1 LLFLAAVAQGLWLRR
16 HVRPLPAPVG
26 RPSGVV
32 GQGEREVRLLV
43 VGESSAVGIG
53 VRSYDETLAAHIA
66 TLYSE
71 RAGCVV
77 HWSAIG
83 KSGATVD
90 ELLALL
96 ACQPPESL
104 KADVVV
110 MAIGVNDVLRFRSP
124 LHWRRSLRSLMD
136 LLRVSTG
143 CQVMLLSPIPPL
155 WKFALL
161 PVPLRYV
168 LGGQAF
174 LLDFCSQIIAARD
187 SRVRHLRIPLL
198 DQTSML
204 CEDRF
209 HPSSCGYREWARH
222 IVLATSAGLP
232 ATEPRPADVASEER
246 SRYLGS
252 ASTFA
257 AQMKSFCDRP
267 PMA

>member
-1 LLFLAAVAQGLWLRR
+1 LLTAVLVICLVLIAAVAQGLWLRR
-16 HVRPLPAPVG
+16 QLRPLPAPAG
-26 RPSGVV
+26 RPSGIV
-32 GQGEREVRLLV
+32 GRGERNVRLLV
-43 VGESSAVGIG
+43 VGESSAVGVG

-66 TLYSE
+66 AIYSE

-90 ELLALL
+90 DLLELLAR
-96 ACQPPESL
+96 QPQDSL

-110 MAIGVNDVLRFRSP
+110 MAIGVNDVIRFRSP
-124 LHWRRSLRSLMD
+124 WRWRRSLRSLMD
-136 LLRVSTG
+136 LLQVSTG
-143 CQVMLLSPIPPL
+143 CQLMLLSPIPPL

-168 LGGQAF
+168 LGAQAL
-174 LLDFCSQIIAARD
+174 LLDGCSQIVVARD

-209 HPSSCGYREWARH
+209 HPSSCGYREWARY
-222 IVLATSAGLP
+222 VALAMPPQTSI
-232 ATEPRPADVASEER
+232 
-246 SRYLGS
+246 
-252 ASTFA
+252 
-257 AQMKSFCDRP
+257 
-267 PMA
+267 

>member
-1 LLFLAAVAQGLWLRR
+1 MLTAILLFCLLLLAAVAQGLWLRR
-16 HVRPLPAPVG
+16 QLRPLPAPVG
-26 RPSGVV
+26 RPSGTL
-32 GQGEREVRLLV
+32 GQGGCDIRLLV
-43 VGESSAVGIG
+43 VGESSAVGVG

-66 TLYSE
+66 AIYSE

-96 ACQPPESL
+96 ARQPPGSL
-104 KADVVV
+104 KADIVV

-124 LHWRRSLRSLMD
+124 VHWRRSLRSLMD

-143 CQVMLLSPIPPL
+143 CQLMLLSPIPPL
-155 WKFALL
+155 WKFAVL
-161 PVPLRYV
+161 PVPLRY
-168 LGGQAF
+168 LIGAQAM
-174 LLDFCSQIIAARD
+174 LLDFCSQIVVARD

-209 HPSSCGYREWARH
+209 HPSSSGYREWARY
-222 IVLATSAGLP
+222 VAQAMP
-232 ATEPRPADVASEER
+232 AREAR
-246 SRYLGS
+246 
-252 ASTFA
+252 
-257 AQMKSFCDRP
+257 
-267 PMA
+267 

>member
-1 LLFLAAVAQGLWLRR
+1 LRR
-16 HVRPLPAPVG
+16 RIRPLPAPLG

-32 GQGEREVRLLV
+32 GQGERAVRLLV
-43 VGESSAVGIG
+43 VGESSAVGVG

-66 TLYSE
+66 AIYSE
-71 RAGCVV
+71 RARCVV
-77 HWSAIG
+77 RWSTIG

-96 ACQPPESL
+96 ARHPHGSL
-104 KADVVV
+104 KADIVV

-143 CQVMLLSPIPPL
+143 CQLMLLSPIPPL

-168 LGGQAF
+168 LGAQA
-174 LLDFCSQIIAARD
+174 LALDCVSRFVVARD

-209 HPSSCGYREWARH
+209 HPSSHGYREWARYVAH
-222 IVLATSAGLP
+222 AMP
-232 ATEPRPADVASEER
+232 ASE
-246 SRYLGS
+246 
-252 ASTFA
+252 AH
-257 AQMKSFCDRP
+257 
-267 PMA
+267 

>member
-1 LLFLAAVAQGLWLRR
+1 M
-16 HVRPLPAPVG
+16 
-26 RPSGVV
+26 GV
-32 GQGEREVRLLV
+32 
-43 VGESSAVGIG
+43 G

-66 TLYSE
+66 AIYSE
-71 RAGCVV
+71 RSGCVV

-96 ACQPPESL
+96 AHQPQDSL

-124 LHWRRSLRSLMD
+124 MHWRRSLRSLMD
-136 LLRVSTG
+136 LLQVSTG
-143 CQVMLLSPIPPL
+143 CQLMLLSPIPPL

-161 PVPLRYV
+161 PVPLRY
-168 LGGQAF
+168 LIGAQAL
-174 LLDFCSQIIAARD
+174 LLDCCSRTVVARD
-187 SRVRHLRIPLL
+187 SRVRHLRIPML

-222 IVLATSAGLP
+222 
-232 ATEPRPADVASEER
+232 VAIAMPETMLRVSG
-246 SRYLGS
+246 SRCS
-252 ASTFA
+252 
-257 AQMKSFCDRP
+257 
-267 PMA
+267 

>member
-1 LLFLAAVAQGLWLRR
+1 M
-16 HVRPLPAPVG
+16 
-26 RPSGVV
+26 
-32 GQGEREVRLLV
+32 GQGEREVGLLV
-43 VGESSAVGIG
+43 VGESSAVGVG

-66 TLYSE
+66 SIYSDSA
-71 RAGCVV
+71 RCVV

-83 KSGATVD
+83 KSGATVA

-96 ACQPPESL
+96 ARQPQDSL
-104 KADVVV
+104 QADIVV

-124 LHWRRSLRSLMD
+124 LGWRRSLRSLID
-136 LLRVSTG
+136 LLQVSTG
-143 CQVMLLSPIPPL
+143 CQLMLLSPIPPL

-168 LGGQAF
+168 LGGQAL
-174 LLDFCSQIIAARD
+174 LLDLCSQFVVARD

-222 IVLATSAGLP
+222 VALAMASGSPLATLRFRA
-232 ATEPRPADVASEER
+232 
-246 SRYLGS
+246 
-252 ASTFA
+252 
-257 AQMKSFCDRP
+257 K
-267 PMA
+267 

>member
-1 LLFLAAVAQGLWLRR
+1 LLLLAAVAQGLWLRR
-16 HVRPLPAPVG
+16 RIRPLPTPVG

-32 GQGEREVRLLV
+32 GRGEREVRLLV
-43 VGESSAVGIG
+43 VGESSAVGVG

-66 TLYSE
+66 AIYSE

-96 ACQPPESL
+96 ARQPQQSL
-104 KADVVV
+104 KADIVV

-124 LHWRRSLRSLMD
+124 LRWRRSLRSLMD
-136 LLRVSTG
+136 VLLVSTG
-143 CQVMLLSPIPPL
+143 CQLMLLSPIPPL

-168 LGGQAF
+168 LGAQAM
-174 LLDFCSQIIAARD
+174 LLDLCSQIVVARD
-187 SRVRHLRIPLL
+187 SRVRHLQIPLL

-222 IVLATSAGLP
+222 VAFAMP
-232 ATEPRPADVASEER
+232 AREHVDAVHC
-246 SRYLGS
+246 GG
-252 ASTFA
+252 
-257 AQMKSFCDRP
+257 Q
-267 PMA
+267 